1 MYRGGKGKV
10 VAPVVDGPDYMGP
23 SPGTPTEEEKRPA
36 EANRKDKAKA
46 EATPA
51 AKAEPEGKPIGEK
64 LAPFFPGPRPFITPA
79 VKAPEQRPLFGEHD
93 IIVNALELEEKDIK
107 IEIKATE
114 KRITRSEKDL
124 QALEDR
130 LALVHAASV
139 RARSLGKEAEAAIAK
154 AREKKAAR
162 KTKAKPEPDLRPI
175 EDRIKGADGT
185 PSDRPEPVK

>member
-1 MYRGGKGKV
+1 ME
-10 VAPVVDGPDYMGP
+10 PVVDGPDYMGP
-23 SPGTPTEEEKRPA
+23 QPGIPAPEGGKGKTLMEVFSEEEKRLA
-36 EANRKDKAKA
+36 EANKQDKGKA

-51 AKAEPEGKPIGEK
+51 KAIQP
-64 LAPFFPGPRPFITPA
+64 PA

-162 KTKAKPEPDLRPI
+162 KAKDKPEPDLRPI
-175 EDRIKGADGT
+175 AEGRIKGADGT